1 MVTDWVLCS
10 AQEFDESECEKLA
23 TVSLRID
30 SERVPACAA
39 HAAFW
44 MEWRAK
50 DGEPRD
56 PQPIR

>member
-1 MVTDWVLCS
+1 MSAERVVCT
-10 AQEFDESECEKLA
+10 AQEHLERECTELA

-30 SERVPACAA
+30 GERVPACPD

-44 MEWRAK
+44 MDWRAL

-56 PQPIR
+56 PQPLS